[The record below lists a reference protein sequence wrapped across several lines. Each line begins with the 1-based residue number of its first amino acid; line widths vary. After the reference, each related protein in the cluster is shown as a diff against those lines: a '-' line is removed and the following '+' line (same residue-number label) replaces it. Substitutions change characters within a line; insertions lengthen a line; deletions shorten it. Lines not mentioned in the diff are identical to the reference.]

1 MTPNPVAYG
10 STINVLGKSK
20 LFREALQMIVA
31 YEKAGL
37 VGHAKHLLHELKCLN
52 NIPGDTA
59 TTILV
64 GAGQI
69 EEATWL
75 FHQAIEAGDV
85 KDTSLCGCMINL
97 YSRNKKY
104 ANVTEVFEK
113 MRGARYFPDS
123 NVIALVLNAYGKLR
137 NFEKANAV
145 YREMQDEGC
154 VFPNVHFLFDKL
166 NCYPNINNK
175 ELLLVVASEYERANR
190 LNNASLS

>member
-1 MTPNPVAYG
+1 MNSSSLLFIRKTLLISGDLVMYSNLIELSCKLHDYSKANSGMTPDPVAYG
-10 STINVLGKSK
+10 SMINVLGKAK
-20 LFREALQMIVA
+20 LFLEALQLIEEMRDSA
-31 YEKAGL
+31 
-37 VGHAKHLLHELKCLN
+37 
-52 NIPGDTA
+52 
-59 TTILV
+59 ILPDI
-64 GAGQI
+64 I

-85 KDTSLCGCMINL
+85 KDTSLSGCMINL

-154 VFPNVHFLFDKL
+154 VIPNVHFQSGGVQRGK
-166 NCYPNINNK
+166 K
-175 ELLLVVASEYERANR
+175 EI
-190 LNNASLS
+190 